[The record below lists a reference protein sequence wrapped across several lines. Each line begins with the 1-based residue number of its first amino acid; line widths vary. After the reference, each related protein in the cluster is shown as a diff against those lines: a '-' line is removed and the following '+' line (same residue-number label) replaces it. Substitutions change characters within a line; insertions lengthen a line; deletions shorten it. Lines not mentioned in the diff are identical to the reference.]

1 MNYSKIKKFDATN
14 WDGIN
19 TTIFFSGC
27 KFKCKGCFN
36 SDIWD
41 FNTGEEFTDEVM
53 TVFIEYA
60 KSKHVDGVCILGGE
74 PFQQDLDMMLYF
86 VKRLKD
92 EVNKPIHIWSGF
104 LFEQL
109 IANPPTRRI
118 LEYVDTLVDGQFI
131 LEKKDLSLK
140 YRGSSNQRVI
150 DVQESIKENKTVLYK
165 YD

>member
-14 WDGIN
+14 WSGIN

-27 KFKCKGCFN
+27 TFKCEGCFN
-36 SDIWD
+36 SDIWN
-41 FNTGEEFTDEVM
+41 FNAGKEFTGEVIDI
-53 TVFIEYA
+53 FIEYA
-60 KSKHVDGVCILGGE
+60 KSEHVDGVCILGGE

-92 EVNKPIHIWSGF
+92 EVNKPIHVWSGY

-109 IANPPTRRI
+109 MGNPPMRLI
-118 LEYVDTLVDGQFI
+118 LDYIDTLVDGQFI

-150 DVQESIKENKTVLYK
+150 DVVESLKQNKTILIK
-165 YD
+165 C

>member
-14 WDGIN
+14 WSGIN

-27 KFKCKGCFN
+27 TFKCEGCFN
-36 SDIWD
+36 SDIWN
-41 FNTGEEFTDEVM
+41 FNAGKEFTDEVID
-53 TVFIEYA
+53 TFIEYA
-60 KSKHVDGVCILGGE
+60 KSEHVDGVCILGGE
-74 PFQQDLDMMLYF
+74 PFQQDLDIMLYF

-92 EVNKPIHIWSGF
+92 EVNKPIHIWSGY

-109 IANPPTRRI
+109 MGNPPMRLLLDYI
-118 LEYVDTLVDGQFI
+118 DTLVDGQFI

-150 DVQESIKENKTVLYK
+150 DVVESLKQNKTILIK
-165 YD
+165 C

>member
-14 WDGIN
+14 WSGIN

-27 KFKCKGCFN
+27 AFKCEGCFN
-36 SDIWD
+36 SDIWN
-41 FNTGEEFTDEVM
+41 FNVGKEFTDEVM
-53 TVFIEYA
+53 DIFIEYA
-60 KSKHVDGVCILGGE
+60 KSEHVDGVCILGGE
-74 PFQQDLDMMLYF
+74 PFQQDLDTMLFF

-92 EVNKPIHIWSGF
+92 EVNKPIHVWSGY

-109 IANPPTRRI
+109 MMTPPMRLI
-118 LEYVDTLVDGQFI
+118 LDYIDTLVDGQFI

-150 DVQESIKENKTVLYK
+150 DVAESLKQNKTILIK
-165 YD
+165 C